1 MGELERSGEE
11 RGPERMDRRSAI
23 KWMIAASAS
32 VSVLR
37 TSSLTGGSAA
47 TGYGTDP
54 KLLEV
59 YKSGDFWPLTLSEAQ
74 RKTVGALCDTIV
86 PADDVSPSASQLS
99 VPDFID
105 EWISAPYPRQQADRQ
120 QILDGLK
127 WIEAESVKRFH
138 KSFADLDEKQQHTIC
153 DDICYL
159 PAAKMEFKAAAS
171 FFARFRDLTAGG
183 FYTTQE
189 GMNDIKYVGNVAL
202 ERFDG
207 PPPEVIKYLK
217 LDQP

>member
-1 MGELERSGEE
+1 MGELER
-11 RGPERMDRRSAI
+11 MDRRTAI
-23 KWMIAASAS
+23 KWMVAASAS

-37 TSSLTGGSAA
+37 TSTLTAGAAA

-59 YKSGDFWPLTLSEAQ
+59 YKSGDFWPLTLTEAQ
-74 RKTVGALCDTIV
+74 RKTVTALCDAII
-86 PADDVSPSASQLS
+86 PADDVSPSASQLR

-105 EWISAPYPRQQADRQ
+105 EWISAPYPQQKADRQ
-120 QILDGLK
+120 QILEGLK
-127 WIEAESVKRFH
+127 WLESETRKRFRN
-138 KSFADLDEKQQHTIC
+138 SFAELDEKQRRAIC

-159 PAAKMEFKAAAS
+159 PNAKMEFKAAAS